1 MSSAPMAL
9 SARFGIGDAVRIDD
23 RPAIGHCRSPWYL
36 RGRVGEVVGV
46 QGCYRDPERL
56 AYHRPGLPARVLYK
70 VRFSQRDLWP
80 DYSGDAGD
88 RLEAD
93 IYEHWLSPV
102 MEQADA

>member
-9 SARFGIGDAVRIDD
+9 PPRFGIGDAVRIDD

-70 VRFSQRDLWP
+70 VRFNQRDLWP
-80 DYSGDAGD
+80 DYRGDAGD
-88 RLEAD
+88 QLEAD